1 MARNFVVFGPS
12 WNKPKF
18 CQAYSHTLRLMA
30 LNDDGR
36 CKSWIRLCWKFERYV
51 DTQSVLDPLGV
62 SSWREIG
69 AHKLE
74 VRG

>member
-1 MARNFVVFGPS
+1 
-12 WNKPKF
+12 
-18 CQAYSHTLRLMA
+18 MA

-51 DTQSVLDPLGV
+51 DTQSVPDPLGV

-74 VRG
+74 LRG